1 VVLVTLGIAVLTGL
15 LFGAMPALQATR
27 AALGQTLREAGRG
40 LHGSAGRRMRSA
52 LIVAEMALAVVLLVG
67 AGLLIRSFIELTRV
81 DPGFRAEQAI
91 AFRISMDATSYA
103 EGPHLRDFVDGLL
116 ERVTATAGVSAA
128 GGTGVLPL
136 RGRGALINFNV
147 EGAPPPPENVN
158 MEIGYYGV
166 TPGYFEAI
174 GTPVVRGRDFS
185 SQDRPDAPR
194 VALINE
200 TGARFWFPGED
211 PIGRSVVVGSGTR
224 EIVGVV
230 ADVLQRDPAT
240 PMMPQ
245 LFAPYAQRTT
255 RNLQIVARTSGDPLL
270 VAPALRTRIRSM
282 DPAMPI
288 SDFTPLR
295 QVVAESV
302 SRPRFYTS
310 LLSLFAALALTLA
323 AIGIFGVLSYAVT
336 QRAREISIRMALGAQ
351 RAGVIRMIVG
361 TSMTLA
367 GLGLVAGIAGAAA
380 LGRVISSQLYNV
392 RPMDP
397 MTLVAV
403 VIVLTGTALAASY
416 LPARRAAA
424 LDPGTALRDG

>member
-1 VVLVTLGIAVLTGL
+1 
-15 LFGAMPALQATR
+15 
-27 AALGQTLREAGRG
+27 
-40 LHGSAGRRMRSA
+40 A

-103 EGPHLRDFVDGLL
+103 EGQHLRDFVDGLL